1 MKKFM
6 LIAAVVLVS
15 FSASFLAAEIELDTL
30 PLQISLPTGPVLL
43 FKDYAEPNAYFY
55 MPNQVRLA
63 YWPDGIPKLTFLKY
77 TKAGKEEVKGG
88 ILHFFVKYGLDDQ
101 ELATVRQEL
110 AKINKIAK
118 LKGPIV
124 FKKGTFMVVSA
135 AVGEG
140 GVFTRKIIGEG
151 KAPLI
156 TGSEVAVSIAVTPE
170 GAAFLEEAL
179 RQPTYPLSVRFDM
192 TYEGLTPKYQA
203 NATISWSKVRSY
215 FEQYRKWKIYK
226 KKELLWWTWYV
237 QKGTGESLR
246 ISDALRSAGAVTI
259 DVIGEDQNMEAILQ
273 TVVDQVMRE
282 MFDTKMELP
291 GENQEGE
298 AAESQEGGQ
307 DQSQPPQKDKP
318 YGVSTTMKTVTRSDN
333 WTINLTKRLRQERE
347 TGPMDASIGDT
358 LRKFIKNKKVYDII
372 NLDDPDLQDR
382 TVYAILDGED
392 FETFK
397 KYINFVTVSFRK
409 THPSGEPTTRDVI
422 FNAQSFAERGNM
434 LPFVYPRLGEGAS
447 WLGYEFRTTWSFM
460 GGIKVDGTWTR
471 SEEAAVNLFPPHRY
485 RQVDVI
491 ADEEN
496 VKTYNIKLITVAFKN
511 KIFDREKTGEAK
523 ILPSETLL
531 TRYEYLHQENDM
543 SLQYDV
549 TWLLGDGRRVNS
561 GWQAT
566 TDPFVYALYKEK

>member
-1 MKKFM
+1 MKTRLF
-6 LIAAVVLVS
+6 ATAVVVL
-15 FSASFLAAEIELDTL
+15 FAASFLAAEVELDKA
-30 PLQISLPTGPVLL
+30 PLQIGNALL
-43 FKDYAEPNAYFY
+43 FKDHAEAGAYYY
-55 MPNQVRLA
+55 MPNQPRLA
-63 YWPDGIPKLTFLKY
+63 NWPDGTPKLTFLKY
-77 TKAGKEEVKGG
+77 TKAGKEEAKGG
-88 ILHFFVKYGLDDQ
+88 ILHFFVKYGLNDQ
-101 ELATVRQEL
+101 ELAKVRQDL
-110 AKINKIAK
+110 AKLEPNAK

-124 FKKGTFMVVSA
+124 FKKGTFLVVSA
-135 AVGEG
+135 AAGEG

-156 TGSEVAVSIAVTPE
+156 TGSEVSVSIAVTPE

-179 RQPTYPLSVRFDM
+179 RQPTYPVSVRFDM

-203 NATISWSKVRSY
+203 NATISWSKVRTY
-215 FEQYRKWKIYK
+215 FEQYKKWRIYK
-226 KKELLWWTWYV
+226 KKKFAFWTWYV
-237 QKGTGESLR
+237 QKGTGEELQ
-246 ISDALRSAGAVTI
+246 ISDDLRSVGAVKI
-259 DVIGEDQNMEAILQ
+259 DVTGEDQNMEAILQ

-291 GENQEGE
+291 GESQEGE
-298 AAESQEGGQ
+298 EGGGQEGG
-307 DQSQPPQKDKP
+307 SSPQQQNKP
-318 YGVSTTMKTVTRSDN
+318 YGVSTTIKKVTRSDD
-333 WTINLTKRLRQERE
+333 WTVNLTKRLRQDRE

-358 LRKFIKNKKVYDII
+358 LRKFKNNKKVYDII

-382 TVYAILDGED
+382 TVYAVLDGED
-392 FETFK
+392 FDTFK
-397 KYINFVTVSFRK
+397 KYINFVTVSFKK

-422 FNAQSFAERGNM
+422 FSAQSFAERGNM

-447 WLGYEFRTTWSFM
+447 WLGYDYKTTWSFM

-471 SEEAAVNLFPPHRY
+471 GEEALINLFPPHRY

-496 VKTYNIKLITVAFKN
+496 IKAFNIKLITVAFKN
-511 KIFDREKTGEAK
+511 KVFDREKSGETK

-531 TRYEYLHQENDM
+531 TKYEYLHKENDM
-543 SLQYDV
+543 SFQYEV

-561 GWQAT
+561 GWQTT